1 MEMEF
6 GYAKGELLQGGDIFT
21 FTDTKNAVYMMSL
34 DERHYIN
41 LSTGEIFTIKFED
54 YDRKVKRC
62 DSYVC

>member
-21 FTDTKNAVYMMSL
+21 FTDTENAVYMMSS

-41 LSTGEIFTIKFED
+41 LSTGEIFTIEFED
-54 YDRKVKRC
+54 YDRKVRAVN
-62 DSYVC
+62 SYVC